1 MSAKSANV
9 TISTGTITSNSL
21 LTKLSKM
28 RSNGFG
34 CDIHIKVP
42 KTPGGPAMHS
52 FSAHKL
58 ILSMCSPVF
67 KTMFY
72 GTSGTAM
79 MEARTNEVTITD
91 VTVPVMSAFLDFV
104 YTDKL
109 TKEVMDK
116 HAKDLTMVAHKYQFD
131 EMEAVCIQYLI
142 NNMNLSNAT
151 QSLVLSQLL
160 SNKELKEN
168 ALAFIATNSKQMLQ
182 QPDFMPSLSEGLW
195 REVIEKLADRNPGHV
210 SNTMK
215 RGYPY
220 SY

>member
-1 MSAKSANV
+1 MNAQAANV
-9 TISTGTITSNSL
+9 IASTITSNSL

-28 RSNGFG
+28 RSNAFG
-34 CDIHIKVP
+34 CDIHINVP
-42 KTPGGPAMHS
+42 KTLGGTVMHS
-52 FSAHKL
+52 FSVHKL

-72 GTSGTAM
+72 GTTAM

-91 VTVPVMSAFLDFV
+91 VTVPVMSASLDFV

-131 EMEAVCIQYLI
+131 EMETVCIQYLI

-168 ALAFIATNSKQMLQ
+168 ALAFIVMNSKQMLQ
-182 QPDFMPSLSEGLW
+182 QPDFMPRLSEGLW
-195 REVIEKLADRNPGHV
+195 REVIEKLAERNPGPV
-210 SNTMK
+210 PNTMK